1 MVKISALLLTLLL
14 TLGLCAATHTAVTD
28 NTLRTAV
35 TGTAQY
41 VYQEVKSPQV
51 GPVGG
56 EWAIFGLARSGYA
69 VPEGYY
75 QAYYAAVEDHVKA
88 HGGKLDDKKYT
99 EYSRIILA
107 LTAIGAEPSNVA
119 GYDLLAPLGDYDRIV
134 SQGINGPI
142 WALIALD
149 SGNYD
154 MPLNTEAKTQATR
167 QMFIDDILDCQLP
180 DGGWSLGGDQSDPD
194 VTGMVLLA
202 LSKYQD
208 QDEVKQATEK
218 TLAWLSKT
226 QNAQGGFS
234 SWGTVNSESTAQV
247 LVALCELGIPLDDAR
262 FVKNGHTVLDSLLT
276 FRQSNGSFVHHADS
290 SEPSPTATEQ
300 GLYALVSAQRTTE
313 GKPSLF
319 RMEDVTIRV
328 SGSGA
333 AVTGLPGKHTDVKA
347 VPIQEPGKTFTDLS
361 DNHRTAVEALAAR
374 GIVNGRDGGAFA
386 PDATMIRAEFAAIV
400 TRGLGLTPEP
410 NHDFADVTGGDWFAG
425 YVGTAS
431 TYGII
436 NGVGGGRFAPEG
448 TITRQEAAVMVTR
461 AAKLCGMDTQL
472 DDAAVRNTLAQFSDY
487 VTVPDWARQGLAFCY
502 AQGILDDSVLEI
514 EGMESVCR
522 SEIAQMLYALL
533 DSAKLL

>member
-107 LTAIGAEPSNVA
+107 LTAIGVEPSNVA

-262 FVKNGHTVLDSLLT
+262 FVKN
-276 FRQSNGSFVHHADS
+276 
-290 SEPSPTATEQ
+290 
-300 GLYALVSAQRTTE
+300 
-313 GKPSLF
+313 
-319 RMEDVTIRV
+319 M
-328 SGSGA
+328 
-333 AVTGLPGKHTDVKA
+333 
-347 VPIQEPGKTFTDLS
+347 
-361 DNHRTAVEALAAR
+361 
-374 GIVNGRDGGAFA
+374 DGF
-386 PDATMIRAEFAAIV
+386 
-400 TRGLGLTPEP
+400 
-410 NHDFADVTGGDWFAG
+410 
-425 YVGTAS
+425 
-431 TYGII
+431 
-436 NGVGGGRFAPEG
+436 
-448 TITRQEAAVMVTR
+448 
-461 AAKLCGMDTQL
+461 
-472 DDAAVRNTLAQFSDY
+472 
-487 VTVPDWARQGLAFCY
+487 
-502 AQGILDDSVLEI
+502 
-514 EGMESVCR
+514 
-522 SEIAQMLYALL
+522 
-533 DSAKLL
+533 DSAGNQP